1 MPDVARRTLG
11 SSERQQIMPKKP
23 LPPAV
28 AGTTPRILAPSA
40 SKAPDRTLAK
50 APKPGF
56 LHAPGFVLRGK
67 SANQLIHAQ
76 KPRGR

>member
-1 MPDVARRTLG
+1 
-11 SSERQQIMPKKP
+11 MPKKH
-23 LPPAV
+23 LPPAP
-28 AGTTPRILAPSA
+28 AGSPSHAPAPPTP
-40 SKAPDRTLAK
+40 KAPDRALAK

-56 LHAPGFVLRGK
+56 THHPGFALRGK

>member
-1 MPDVARRTLG
+1 
-11 SSERQQIMPKKP
+11 MPKKT
-23 LPPAV
+23 LPPAL
-28 AGTTPRILAPSA
+28 AGTAPQIPAKATPQSV
-40 SKAPDRTLAK
+40 DRSLAK

-56 LHAPGFVLRGK
+56 VLPAGFHLRGK

>member
-1 MPDVARRTLG
+1 
-11 SSERQQIMPKKP
+11 MPKKS
-23 LPPAV
+23 LPPAL
-28 AGTTPRILAPSA
+28 AGTIPHIPVPPAP
-40 SKAPDRTLAK
+40 KAPDRTLAK

-56 LHAPGFVLRGK
+56 LHPAGFALRGK

>member
-1 MPDVARRTLG
+1 
-11 SSERQQIMPKKP
+11 MPKKP
-23 LPPAV
+23 LPPAL
-28 AGTTPRILAPSA
+28 AGTTPHIPTPPAPRS
-40 SKAPDRTLAK
+40 PDRTLAK

-56 LHAPGFVLRGK
+56 LHSTGFALRGK

>member
-1 MPDVARRTLG
+1 
-11 SSERQQIMPKKP
+11 MPKKP
-23 LPPAV
+23 LSPAP
-28 AGTTPRILAPSA
+28 AGTTPHIPAPPA
-40 SKAPDRTLAK
+40 PKAPDRRLAK

-56 LHAPGFVLRGK
+56 LHPAGFALRGK